1 MTILVED
8 ISLHNIYREEY
19 GVIEEESIMFFFSA
33 FLEPL
38 IWLVNPWHL
47 FRLLKRWWFRGRT
60 DLTQREANF
69 LMESPAYSM
78 GKKYA

>member
-19 GVIEEESIMFFFSA
+19 GVIEEKSIMFFFSA

-38 IWLVNPWHL
+38 IWLV
-47 FRLLKRWWFRGRT
+47 LLKRWWFRGRN
-60 DLTQREANF
+60 DLTQREAHF